1 MSMFLYFVSSL
12 SGATSNCFVSIPGL
26 ANRESALPRFSM
38 MMSAKC
44 NPVPLQRFQAQ
55 VGMRKTTKKIHMA
68 MEMAARDSLGDG
80 EAN

>member
-1 MSMFLYFVSSL
+1 
-12 SGATSNCFVSIPGL
+12 
-26 ANRESALPRFSM
+26 M

-55 VGMRKTTKKIHMA
+55 VGMCKTTKKIHMA